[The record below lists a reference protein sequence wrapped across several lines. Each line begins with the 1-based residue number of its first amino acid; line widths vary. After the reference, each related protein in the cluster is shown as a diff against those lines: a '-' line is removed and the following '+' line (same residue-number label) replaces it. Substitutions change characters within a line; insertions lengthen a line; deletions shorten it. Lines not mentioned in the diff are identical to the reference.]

1 MEIYSS
7 YKVKIKHYNKI
18 FSQTVEIYRRS
29 VSFFIE
35 ICNKEW
41 NQLKDLRNLEKCSKI
56 EKLTLQ
62 TKKNPNPKYNFN
74 KFFYKMPSYLRRSAI
89 NEAIGCYSSYNSSLE
104 NWKENPKGKPPTLQL
119 DRNVMPT
126 LYKDNM
132 YVRTN
137 SNSAKIKI
145 FHKNDWIWLDVELNK
160 QDIKYII

>member
-18 FSQTVEIYRRS
+18 FSQTVEIYRKS

-35 ICNKEW
+35 VCNKEW

-56 EKLTLQ
+56 ETLTLQ

-104 NWKENPKGKPPTLQL
+104 N
-119 DRNVMPT
+119 
-126 LYKDNM
+126 
-132 YVRTN
+132 
-137 SNSAKIKI
+137 
-145 FHKNDWIWLDVELNK
+145 
-160 QDIKYII
+160 

>member
-18 FSQTVEIYRRS
+18 FSQTVEIYRKS

-35 ICNKEW
+35 VCNKEW

-56 EKLTLQ
+56 ETLTLQ

-119 DRNVMPT
+119 DRNVMPH
-126 LYKDNM
+126 YI
-132 YVRTN
+132 RTTCMF
-137 SNSAKIKI
+137 ALAQIQQKLKFFIKMI
-145 FHKNDWIWLDVELNK
+145 GFG
-160 QDIKYII
+160 